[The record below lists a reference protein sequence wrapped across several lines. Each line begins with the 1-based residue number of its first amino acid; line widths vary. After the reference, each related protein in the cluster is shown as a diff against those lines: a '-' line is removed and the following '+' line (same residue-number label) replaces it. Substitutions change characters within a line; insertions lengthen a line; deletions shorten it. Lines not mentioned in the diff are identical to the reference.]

1 MILVVDDDPGC
12 TELLR
17 ELLENEGYEVRVA
30 YDGAAA
36 YRHLRDPNCRG
47 MLLDIHMPGVNGAEL
62 LMLMEADGIP
72 LPVIVL
78 TGDPDFD
85 ETEMRQFRNVR
96 RLFHKPLYPEEVLA
110 AVRQFFERPPQR
122 TRTKTGH

>member
-17 ELLENEGYEVRVA
+17 ELLEGEGYEVRVA

-47 MLLDIHMPGVNGAEL
+47 VLLDIHMPGVNGAEL
-62 LMLMEADGIP
+62 LMLMEAEGIP

-96 RLFHKPLYPEEVLA
+96 RLFHKPLYPEKVLA
-110 AVRQFFERPPQR
+110 AVRQFFERPSRR
-122 TRTKTGH
+122 TRPKTGH